1 MDYHLLAILEQSEES
16 DFDSETEFPT
26 VVSGFSEIQSKG
38 YLVDQVKFKD
48 KVFRPGSIRSAR
60 LIGDPENQGFIPVEV
75 TTQTPTT
82 NPTVNQPLV
91 TEASGGVQPSLGA
104 IPRRQAQPKAPKIK
118 KAAPKVPTTPFQGD
132 LEIEDLYAEDQNPAG
147 SYYTPDSKNLGWTAQ
162 FERKL
167 RGLFPSAPPPPPL
180 LPDPPIN
187 PDFARTSPPT
197 YDQSMA
203 EGWDG
208 VPGEDGLPNLE
219 DQAEIKNLQK
229 DSY

>member
-82 NPTVNQPLV
+82 NL
-91 TEASGGVQPSLGA
+91 LL
-104 IPRRQAQPKAPKIK
+104 I
-118 KAAPKVPTTPFQGD
+118 
-132 LEIEDLYAEDQNPAG
+132 
-147 SYYTPDSKNLGWTAQ
+147 NLW
-162 FERKL
+162 
-167 RGLFPSAPPPPPL
+167 
-180 LPDPPIN
+180 
-187 PDFARTSPPT
+187 
-197 YDQSMA
+197 
-203 EGWDG
+203 
-208 VPGEDGLPNLE
+208 
-219 DQAEIKNLQK
+219 
-229 DSY
+229 